1 MNLAHSS
8 MTQQML
14 QAFQGQHLETAERLA
29 KMILKVKSKDL
40 VALQV
45 YGLSLAMQG
54 RIAESVEPLY
64 KASQQDPKN
73 PELLSNL
80 AKAQHGAELYVK
92 AIETYKKLD
101 KLIPNNA
108 QILTDMGTAF
118 AKIKQYDDALV
129 FINKAIEIGPDYF
142 LAWSNRGN
150 LYSDLRLS
158 DAAIESYK
166 RALELNPQYS
176 EGWTNF
182 GNALFS
188 LSRFEEARAAHEEA
202 LRLDPEFGEAW
213 SNYGNCLLEL
223 KLADEAFEAYERAY
237 NIKPLVPYLMG
248 QYFAAKANLCIWD
261 ESPSPEELLAFVSGG
276 HRVTIPFNLLQ
287 TNARLE
293 LQKICAAIFSNDR
306 FPLAK
311 SLHHK
316 ICSSDGAGKIRVGY
330 FSSDFR
336 EHPVGILMQN
346 LLNAHD
352 RSQFEVYGFFLN
364 SKVGDSIE
372 TSLVQN
378 FDKTLDIYGLSDPAA
393 LDLIRAQSLNIAI
406 DLNGHTSG
414 ARTALFAEK
423 IAPVQVNYLGYA
435 GTSGASFYDA
445 LIADQVVI
453 PFEQQVHFSE
463 KVLYLPNSFFPV
475 DTSIPYESLGDLPSR
490 ASQDLPESGFVFTCF
505 NNAYKI
511 TPDIFDIWMNILKEV
526 PESVLWLSKPSP
538 KAILNLQSEAKNRGI
553 DPSRLVFATRTP
565 GRKEHLSRLRLADLF
580 LDTPNY
586 NAHATAADAL
596 WAGLPLITLIGETF
610 AGRVAAS
617 QLNALGLNELIVHTR
632 QEYFDKAVSLARH
645 PEVLKNIRSQLAH
658 NRSISPLFDTKQYIK
673 DLESIY
679 SGLVKRD

>member
-1 MNLAHSS
+1 

-29 KMILKVKSKDL
+29 KMILKVKPKDL

-45 YGLSLAMQG
+45 YGLSLATQG
-54 RIAESVEPLY
+54 RIPESVDPLH

-118 AKIKQYDDALV
+118 ARSKQYDNALV
-129 FINKAIEIGPDYF
+129 LLNKAIEIGPDYF

-150 LYSDLRLS
+150 LYSDLRLY

-188 LSRFEEARAAHEEA
+188 LSRFEQARAAHEEA

-237 NIKPLVPYLMG
+237 NIQPLVPYLMG

-261 ESPSPEELLAFVSGG
+261 GSPSPEELLDFVSSG

-287 TNARLE
+287 TNARPG

-311 SLHHK
+311 SLQHK
-316 ICSSDGAGKIRVGY
+316 ICSSDSARKIRVGY

-346 LLNAHD
+346 LIDAHD

-364 SKVGDSIE
+364 SKIGDSIE
-372 TSLVQN
+372 TSLVRN

-393 LDLIRAQSLNIAI
+393 LDLIRAQSLDIAI

-414 ARTALFAEK
+414 ARTALFAKK
-423 IAPVQVNYLGYA
+423 IAPIQVNYLGYA
-435 GTSGASFYDA
+435 GTSGARFYDA
-445 LIADQVVI
+445 LIADKVVI
-453 PFEQQVHFSE
+453 PLEQQVHYSE

-475 DTSIPYESLGDLPSR
+475 DTSIPYESFGETPSR
-490 ASQDLPESGFVFTCF
+490 SSQGLPESEFVFACF
-505 NNAYKI
+505 NSAYKI
-511 TPDIFDIWMNILKEV
+511 TPHIFDIWMNLLKNIAN
-526 PESVLWLSKPSP
+526 SVLWLSTPSA
-538 KAILNLQSEAKNRGI
+538 KAIANLQREAISRGV
-553 DPSRLVFATRTP
+553 DSSRLVFASRTP

-596 WAGLPLITLIGETF
+596 WAGLPILTLIGDTF

-617 QLNALGLNELIVHTR
+617 QLSALSLKEMIVHSN
-632 QEYFDKAVSLARH
+632 QEYYDKALVLATQ
-645 PEVLKNIRSQLAH
+645 PDLLNNIRNKIEV
-658 NRSISPLFDTKQYIK
+658 NRHSSPLFDTKQYVK

-679 SGLVKRD
+679 LGLLKPST